1 MKKKKPTC
9 KTGLK
14 KNIIK
19 KEVFSREITLCK
31 KLFKENKGK
40 CGWGRCKNCGVI
52 PLLYKLN
59 KAQLIDNPAKLAKI
73 RKKIFK

>member
-1 MKKKKPTC
+1 MKKKLTC

-19 KEVFSREITLCK
+19 KEVFDREIALCK
-31 KLFKENKGK
+31 MLAKKHKGK
-40 CGWGRCKNCGVI
+40 CGWGKCKECGVI
-52 PLLYKLN
+52 PLLYKLYKGN
-59 KAQLIDNPAKLAKI
+59 LLEKPADLAKV